1 MKQHLLAKCCT
12 ALAAFIIVI
21 CSQNS
26 ADAATYV
33 VTSTSNGTEAGS
45 VRWAVGQANAN
56 PGADIV
62 DLTGVNGTIQLSG
75 FAGFLDINSEITFNG
90 PGKNTLT
97 IQGSQGTFCDCTIK
111 MRYAAIATFNDV
123 TIGTSQFEGV
133 HMDCNGSFV
142 CNNTF
147 TANRCKFVYTTTTPT
162 NHLLTN
168 GSGATY
174 NLNDCIIDGE
184 NLTGHR
190 EMCYAGAQSTVN
202 ATRCTFMNCVA
213 TNGWGGALRQ
223 SSGTMNLTN
232 CTFFGNSA
240 TYDGGAV
247 YTSEGA
253 NVTIT
258 NCTFYGNRSSIGTD
272 PYYSGGAVAISGTW
286 TVKNSIFWNNAD
298 KYGENS
304 FGYGGTLTSGG
315 YNIFKND
322 IVTAVAP
329 IAPTDMMGSATNI
342 NISSSLSDEGGFVP
356 VLSVGRGSVAIDA
369 LPAGGNG
376 APSTDATGRAP
387 IWRHDIGAYEF
398 LYFDPSFANLAV
410 ASITPNGFTF
420 SGSVVDD
427 GGAYYILDR
436 GFEYTSPSGETITV
450 SAGAG
455 IGQIGS
461 TVSGLAPNTTYQIKP
476 YYRNDLGLFY
486 LPTISVTTIPTLGEW
501 GLIAFGGL
509 IAVIGCVVVW
519 RRLS

>member
-1 MKQHLLAKCCT
+1 MKQNLLAKCCT
-12 ALAAFIIVI
+12 AFAVLLIALFANNQSF
-21 CSQNS
+21 
-26 ADAATYV
+26 AATYT
-33 VTSTSNGTEAGS
+33 VTSTSNGTETGS
-45 VRWAVGQANAN
+45 VRWAVAQANAN

-62 DLTGVNGTIQLSG
+62 DLTGINGTITLSG
-75 FAGFLDINSEITFNG
+75 FQGYLDVNSEITFNG
-90 PGKNTLT
+90 PGKNLLT
-97 IQGSQGTFCDCTIK
+97 IRGSQGTTCDCTIK
-111 MRYAAIATFNDV
+111 MRYAAVATFNDV
-123 TIGTSQFEGV
+123 TIGTAQFEGV

-168 GSGATY
+168 GSGAAY

-184 NLTGHR
+184 NLAGHR

-213 TNGWGGALRQ
+213 TDGWGGALRQ

-232 CTFFGNSA
+232 CTFFSNSA
-240 TYDGGAV
+240 TFDGGAV

-258 NCTFYGNRSSIGTD
+258 NCTFFGNRSSIGVD

-286 TVKNSIFWNNAD
+286 TVKNSIFWNNTNS
-298 KYGENS
+298 YGENS
-304 FGYGGTLTSGG
+304 FGYGGEFTSGG
-315 YNIFKND
+315 YNIFRDD
-322 IVTAVAP
+322 ILIP
-329 IAPTDMMGSATNI
+329 IAPTDRMGNSLNM
-342 NISSSLSDEGGFVP
+342 NISETLSDEGGFVP

-369 LPAGGNG
+369 LPADGNG

-398 LYFDPSFANLAV
+398 LYFAPSFANLAV
-410 ASITPNGFTF
+410 TSITPNGFTF

-461 TVSGLAPNTTYQIKP
+461 EVTDLAMNTTYHIKP
-476 YYRNDLGLFY
+476 YYRNDLGTFY
-486 LPTISVTTIPTLGEW
+486 LPEMSVTTIPTLGEW

-509 IAVIGCVVVW
+509 VALIGGVVVW
-519 RRLS
+519 RRFV